1 MAVVLY
7 SAFSPVTCSKVI
19 YEGMHNLPENHWLQ
33 DSPLPN
39 LPAFVQGQGEVF
51 MLHA

>member
-7 SAFSPVTCSKVI
+7 SSAFSLVTCSKVI
-19 YEGMHNLPENHWLQ
+19 YEGIHNLPENHWPQ
-33 DSPLPN
+33 DSPN